1 MTEALACKTCTPC
14 RGGIPPLTREQ
25 AELFHAPAPD
35 WQLTEEAHRIER
47 SFRFRN
53 FRQALTFVQ
62 EIGERK
68 LKAHH
73 PNISFGWGNATVSLQ
88 TKKIKGLHESYQEV
102 PSAKLMCIEA
112 RSETLKLRRIWR
124 LVFHA
129 LARGI
134 IAGALGDTQ
143 TPAIPKSR
151 CQNHRRRTGN
161 RQTRP

>member
-1 MTEALACKTCTPC
+1 MN
-14 RGGIPPLTREQ
+14 
-25 AELFHAPAPD
+25 
-35 WQLTEEAHRIER
+35 
-47 SFRFRN
+47 S
-53 FRQALTFVQ
+53 
-62 EIGERK
+62 RK

-143 TPAIPKSR
+143 TPAIPKKIIEGAPEIV
-151 CQNHRRRTGN
+151 RRAPEVVEAYLGHTTI
-161 RQTRP
+161 Q

>member
-1 MTEALACKTCTPC
+1 VN
-14 RGGIPPLTREQ
+14 
-25 AELFHAPAPD
+25 
-35 WQLTEEAHRIER
+35 
-47 SFRFRN
+47 S
-53 FRQALTFVQ
+53 
-62 EIGERK
+62 RK

-143 TPAIPKSR
+143 TPAIAKSR

>member
-1 MTEALACKTCTPC
+1 MN
-14 RGGIPPLTREQ
+14 
-25 AELFHAPAPD
+25 
-35 WQLTEEAHRIER
+35 
-47 SFRFRN
+47 S
-53 FRQALTFVQ
+53 
-62 EIGERK
+62 RK

-134 IAGALGDTQ
+134 IAGALKDMHVLTHHAELGGVSIGGSEDQKRGARGGPPLPGAPRITRGFIGSR
-143 TPAIPKSR
+143 PSR
-151 CQNHRRRTGN
+151 CNFLRASLRARRMASALSRTLFSDGFS
-161 RQTRP
+161 